1 MKWGERLKELL
12 RHKKIRKDQCLIL
25 VLTGILLCVIALPVK
40 DDKKL
45 PVTDETV
52 TAGLRKE
59 EVRMDRGEEY
69 TDDWEKR
76 LEETLSCIEG
86 AGKVRVL
93 ITLRES
99 ESRVVEKDKV
109 EESSDTVERDSTG
122 GTRSVME
129 QKEDGKT
136 VFAPDAAGQNV
147 PYVVKTTAPVV
158 EGVVVVA
165 QGADN
170 SLVKQEIIASVQVLF
185 NLDVNKIRVVKMK
198 NINQ

>member
-1 MKWGERLKELL
+1 MKWGKRLEELL

-129 QKEDGKT
+129 QKEDSKT

>member
-1 MKWGERLKELL
+1 MKWGKRLEELL
-12 RHKKIRKDQCLIL
+12 RYKKIRKDQCLIL

-109 EESSDTVERDSTG
+109 EEGSDTVERDSTG

-129 QKEDGKT
+129 QKEDGRT

>member
-1 MKWGERLKELL
+1 MKWGERLEELL

-45 PVTDETV
+45 SVTDETV
-52 TAGLRKE
+52 TTGLRKDE
-59 EVRMDRGEEY
+59 IRMDSGEEY

-122 GTRSVME
+122 GTRSIME
-129 QKEDGKT
+129 QKEDGRT

>member
-1 MKWGERLKELL
+1 MKWGERLEELL

-45 PVTDETV
+45 SVTDETV
-52 TAGLRKE
+52 TTGLRKDE
-59 EVRMDRGEEY
+59 IRMDSGEEY

-122 GTRSVME
+122 GTRSIME
-129 QKEDGKT
+129 QKEDGRT

-158 EGVVVVA
+158 EGVVVVT

>member
-1 MKWGERLKELL
+1 MKWGKRLEELL

-52 TAGLRKE
+52 TASLRKE

-122 GTRSVME
+122 GTRSVMK
-129 QKEDGKT
+129 QKEDGRT

>member
-1 MKWGERLKELL
+1 MKWGKRLEELL

-69 TDDWEKR
+69 ADDWEKR

-93 ITLRES
+93 ITLRET

>member
-1 MKWGERLKELL
+1 MKWGERLEELL

-93 ITLRES
+93 ITLRET

-109 EESSDTVERDSTG
+109 EENSDTVERDSTG

>member
-1 MKWGERLKELL
+1 MKWGERLEELL

-45 PVTDETV
+45 SVTDETV

-129 QKEDGKT
+129 QKEDGRT

>member
-1 MKWGERLKELL
+1 MKWGERLEELL

-52 TAGLRKE
+52 TAGSRKE

-93 ITLRES
+93 ITLRET

>member
-1 MKWGERLKELL
+1 MKWGERLEELL

-45 PVTDETV
+45 SVTDETV
-52 TAGLRKE
+52 TTGLRKDE
-59 EVRMDRGEEY
+59 IRMDSGEEY

-122 GTRSVME
+122 GTRSIME
-129 QKEDGKT
+129 QKEDGST

>member
-1 MKWGERLKELL
+1 MKWGKRLEELL
-12 RHKKIRKDQCLIL
+12 RYKKIRKDQCLIL

-109 EESSDTVERDSTG
+109 EENSDTVERDSTG

-129 QKEDGKT
+129 QKEDGRT

>member
-1 MKWGERLKELL
+1 MKWGERLEELL

>member
-1 MKWGERLKELL
+1 MKWGKRLEELL

-52 TAGLRKE
+52 TTGLRKE
-59 EVRMDRGEEY
+59 EIRMDRGEEY

-129 QKEDGKT
+129 QKEDSKT

>member
-1 MKWGERLKELL
+1 MKWGKRLEELL

-45 PVTDETV
+45 SVTDETV

-59 EVRMDRGEEY
+59 EIRMDRGEEY

-129 QKEDGKT
+129 QKEDSKT

>member
-1 MKWGERLKELL
+1 MKWGKRLEELL

-45 PVTDETV
+45 SVTDETV
-52 TAGLRKE
+52 TTGLRKDE
-59 EVRMDRGEEY
+59 IRMDRGEEY

-129 QKEDGKT
+129 QKEDSKT

>member
-1 MKWGERLKELL
+1 MKWGKRLEELL

>member
-1 MKWGERLKELL
+1 MKWGERLEELL

-122 GTRSVME
+122 GTRSVMV

>member
-1 MKWGERLKELL
+1 MKWGERLEELL

-52 TAGLRKE
+52 TAGSRKE

-109 EESSDTVERDSTG
+109 EENSDTVERDSTG

-129 QKEDGKT
+129 QKEDSKT

>member
-1 MKWGERLKELL
+1 MKWGERLEELL

-45 PVTDETV
+45 SVTDETV
-52 TAGLRKE
+52 TTGLRKDE
-59 EVRMDRGEEY
+59 IRMDRGEEY

>member
-1 MKWGERLKELL
+1 MKWGERLEELL

-52 TAGLRKE
+52 TTGLRKE

>member
-1 MKWGERLKELL
+1 MKWGKRLEELL

-129 QKEDGKT
+129 QKEDGRT

>member
-1 MKWGERLKELL
+1 MKWGKCLEELL

>member
-1 MKWGERLKELL
+1 MKWGERLEELL

-93 ITLRES
+93 ITLRET

>member
-1 MKWGERLKELL
+1 MKWGKRLEELL

-136 VFAPDAAGQNV
+136 VFAPDADGQNV

>member
-1 MKWGERLKELL
+1 MKWGKRLEELL
-12 RHKKIRKDQCLIL
+12 RYKKIRKDQCLIL

-59 EVRMDRGEEY
+59 EVRKDRGEEY

-129 QKEDGKT
+129 QKEDGRT

>member
-1 MKWGERLKELL
+1 MKWGERLEELL

-129 QKEDGKT
+129 QKEDGRT

>member
-1 MKWGERLKELL
+1 MKWGERLEELL

-69 TDDWEKR
+69 ADDWEKR

-93 ITLRES
+93 ITLRET

>member
-1 MKWGERLKELL
+1 MKWGKRLEELL
-12 RHKKIRKDQCLIL
+12 RYKKIRKDQCLIL

>member
-1 MKWGERLKELL
+1 MKWGKRLEELL
-12 RHKKIRKDQCLIL
+12 RYKKIRKDQCLIL

-129 QKEDGKT
+129 QKEDGRT

>member
-1 MKWGERLKELL
+1 MKWGKRLEELL

-59 EVRMDRGEEY
+59 EVRMERGEEY

-129 QKEDGKT
+129 QKEDGRT